1 MDALKFT
8 ELIKLR
14 VKTNGSKISG
24 RDMGRKKDKPKEIP
38 IKFADDESVISE
50 ETGECE
56 DIAQGSDPLEAAET
70 GEPQAEHPQTEEDEG
85 SELGDFAKFTL
96 ELAEVQDRVE
106 TLTREKAVLYDQV
119 LRRQAEFENYRK
131 RVDKEKTDYYQRMR
145 AEVLLELLPVL
156 DNFDRALASL
166 ASSEG
171 DRESLHQGVE
181 LIHRQFSEALKK
193 LGLQPVEAIGHMFDP
208 HVHEAITVE
217 PTDQHEENTIM
228 EEFERG
234 YRLGDRLLRPAK
246 VKVAAAL
253 ES

>member
-1 MDALKFT
+1 
-8 ELIKLR
+8 
-14 VKTNGSKISG
+14 
-24 RDMGRKKDKPKEIP
+24 MGRKKDKPKEIP
-38 IKFADDESVISE
+38 IKFADDESATSE
-50 ETGECE
+50 EAGDCE
-56 DIAQGSDPLEAAET
+56 NMAEESDPLEAAEAD
-70 GEPQAEHPQTEEDEG
+70 ELPQAGDPQTEEDQE

-106 TLTREKAVLYDQV
+106 TLTREKAALYDQV

-166 ASSEG
+166 AISEG

-217 PTDQHEENTIM
+217 PTDKHEENTII

-253 ES
+253 DS